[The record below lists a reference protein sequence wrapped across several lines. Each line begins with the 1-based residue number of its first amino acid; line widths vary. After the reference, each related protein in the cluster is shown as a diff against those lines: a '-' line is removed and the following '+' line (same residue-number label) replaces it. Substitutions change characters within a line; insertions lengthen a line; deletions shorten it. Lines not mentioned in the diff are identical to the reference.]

1 MIWSKLCRLQK
12 VLPSIS
18 GRCGGGGGGNGMDSY
33 YFLGVGV
40 NVDTNALEDGDVA
53 GGAGRSVRPI
63 SQEMH
68 SGRQVGRGSGR
79 NRFPAAE
86 MESASGHIFPA

>member
-18 GRCGGGGGGNGMDSY
+18 GRCGGGGMNWMRSY
-33 YFLGVGV
+33 YFLVMEF
-40 NVDTNALEDGDVA
+40 NVDTKSLEDRDVT

-86 MESASGHIFPA
+86 MGSASGHIFPA